1 MATQTSN
8 SNKSSQD
15 GKGPKPQRWRDTLT
29 GAFRYSIPAL
39 KLVWETA
46 PGLTILLAICT
57 LVAGLVPAAIAYTG
71 KLLVDSVVAA
81 LAAPSE
87 VLRNQAMQYVILEGV
102 LIIVQLAAQKGIGIC
117 QSLLRAMLGHRV
129 NVLILEK
136 ALEMSLPQFED
147 SEFYDRLTRA
157 RREASTRPLSLI
169 NRLFG
174 LIQNTIS
181 LITYCALLLAFS
193 PWAVVILAVAALP
206 SFFAETKFSGDAFR
220 LFTWRA
226 PEGRE
231 QTYLEMLIARE
242 DYVKEVQLYGLG
254 PLFLQRYKDIFQKV
268 FKEDRELTYKRNLW
282 GLALGVLS
290 NLALYG
296 AYGWTVLVT
305 LAGRLTL
312 GEMTMYIAV
321 FRQGQGAFAS
331 ILNSIG
337 GMYEDN
343 LYLSTLYE
351 FLGQPSPKFGGDITT
366 GTRPGDGLRFENVSF
381 RYPGSTQDALEKV
394 NLHLRPGC
402 KLALVGENGSGKTT
416 LIKLLTRLYEP
427 SEGQITLDGVELK
440 DWEINVLR
448 ERIGVIFQD
457 FARYQMLLGEN
468 IGAGDQQHF
477 YDEPRWQAAGEKGM
491 VTSFL
496 DRLPQGYHTQ
506 LGRWFKD
513 GQELSGGQWQR
524 IALARAFMRG
534 RADILILDEPTSA
547 MDPEAEAQ
555 IFERFREMTEN
566 QMAIVI
572 SHRFSTVRMADEI
585 VVLEG
590 GHVIEQGSHEQ
601 LMQVD
606 GVYARLFMIQAQG
619 YR

>member
-1 MATQTSN
+1 MATSN
-8 SNKSSQD
+8 AADNKSKNGSQN
-15 GKGPKPQRWRDTLT
+15 WRETVT
-29 GAFRYSIPAL
+29 GAFRYSMPAL
-39 KLVWETA
+39 KLVWRTA
-46 PGLTILLAICT
+46 PGLTIWLAICT
-57 LVAGLVPAAIAYTG
+57 LIAGLLPAGIAYTG

-81 LAAPSE
+81 LAQPSE
-87 VLRNQAMQYVILEGV
+87 ALRSEALKYV
-102 LIIVQLAAQKGIGIC
+102 LIEGGLIIFQLAAQKGIGVC
-117 QSLLRAMLGHRV
+117 QALLRALLGNQV
-129 NVLILEK
+129 NVMILEK

-147 SEFYDRLTRA
+147 AEFYDRLTRA
-157 RREASTRPLSLI
+157 RREASIRPLSLI

-174 LIQNTIS
+174 LIQNSIS
-181 LITYCALLLAFS
+181 LITYCGLLFAFS
-193 PWAVVILAVAALP
+193 PWAVLILAIAALP
-206 SFFAETKFSGDAFR
+206 SFIAETKFSGDAFR
-220 LFTWRA
+220 LFRWRA
-226 PEGRE
+226 PETRE
-231 QTYLEMLIARE
+231 QAYLEMLIARE
-242 DYVKEVQLYGLG
+242 DYVKEVQLYQLG
-254 PLFLQRYKDIFQKV
+254 PLFLQRYKEIFVKV
-268 FKEDRELTYKRNLW
+268 FKEDEALTYRRNFW
-282 GLALGVLS
+282 GLLLGVLS
-290 NLALYG
+290 NVALYG
-296 AYGWTVLVT
+296 AYGWTVMVT

-312 GEMTMYIAV
+312 GEMTMYVAV

-351 FLGQPSPKFGGDITT
+351 FLEQPSPRLGGEVKAGIKQ
-366 GTRPGDGLRFENVSF
+366 GDGLRFEDVSF
-381 RYPGSTQDALEKV
+381 RYPGATQNALENV
-394 NLHLRPGC
+394 NLHLPPGS

-427 SEGQITLDGVELK
+427 SEGRILLDGLELG
-440 DWEINVLR
+440 DWDIGTLR
-448 ERIGVIFQD
+448 QRIGVIFQD

-477 YDEPRWQAAGEKGM
+477 YDEPRWEEAGEKGM

-496 DRLPQGYHTQ
+496 DRMPQGYHTQ

-524 IALARAFMRG
+524 VALARAFMRG

-555 IFERFREMTEN
+555 IFERFRAMTEN

-585 VVLEG
+585 VVLES
-590 GHVIEQGSHEQ
+590 GHILEQGSHEQ
-601 LMQVD
+601 LMEKD
-606 GVYARLFMIQAQG
+606 GIYARLFKIQAKG

>member
-1 MATQTSN
+1 MAATHEAP
-8 SNKSSQD
+8 SQ
-15 GKGPKPQRWRDTLT
+15 QNWRETLT
-29 GAFRYSIPAL
+29 GAFRYSLPAL
-39 KLVWETA
+39 KLVWQTA
-46 PGLTILLAICT
+46 PTLTIWLAICT
-57 LVAGLVPAAIAYTG
+57 LIAGLLPAAIAYMG

-81 LAAPSE
+81 LAQPSE
-87 VLRNQAMQYVILEGV
+87 ALRQQAIQYVALEGL
-102 LIIVQLAAQKGIGIC
+102 LITIQFAAQKGIGVC
-117 QSLLRAMLGHRV
+117 QALLRAMLGHKV
-129 NVLILEK
+129 NVMILEK
-136 ALEMSLPQFED
+136 ALGMSLPQFED
-147 SEFYDRLTRA
+147 AEFYDRLTRA
-157 RREASTRPLSLI
+157 RREASVRPLSLI

-174 LIQNTIS
+174 LIQNCIS
-181 LITYCALLLAFS
+181 LVTYCGLLLAFS
-193 PWAVVILAVAALP
+193 PWAVLILALAALP
-206 SFFAETKFSGDAFR
+206 SFIAETKFSGDAFR
-220 LFTWRA
+220 LFRWRS
-226 PEGRE
+226 PETRE

-242 DYVKEVQLYGLG
+242 DYVKEVQLYQLG
-254 PLFLQRYKDIFQKV
+254 PLFLERYKEIFQRV
-268 FKEDRELTYKRNLW
+268 FGEDQALTYKRNFW
-282 GLALGVLS
+282 GLVLGIFS
-290 NLALYG
+290 TLALYG

-305 LAGRLTL
+305 LAGRLSL
-312 GEMTMYIAV
+312 GEMTMYLAV

-351 FLGQPSPKFGGDITT
+351 FMEQPVPKYGGDAVS
-366 GTRPGDGLRFENVSF
+366 GPHPGDGLRFENVSF
-381 RYPGSTQDALEKV
+381 LYPGSKNYALENV
-394 NLHLRPGC
+394 TLHLKPGC

-427 SEGQITLDGVELK
+427 SQGRILLDGLELK
-440 DWEINVLR
+440 DWKIEALR
-448 ERIGVIFQD
+448 QRVGVIFQD

-468 IGAGDQQHF
+468 IGAGDQDYF
-477 YDEPRWQAAGEKGM
+477 YDEARWREAGEKGM

-524 IALARAFMRG
+524 IALARAFMRA

-555 IFERFREMTEN
+555 IFERFREMTES

-585 VVLEG
+585 VVLEQ
-590 GHVIEQGSHEQ
+590 GHVLEQGSHEA
-601 LMQVD
+601 LMALD
-606 GVYARLFMIQAQG
+606 GIYARLFKIQAQG

>member
-1 MATQTSN
+1 MATQNDKSN
-8 SNKSSQD
+8 DSQS
-15 GKGPKPQRWRDTLT
+15 WRETLT
-29 GAFRYSIPAL
+29 GAFRYSLPAL
-39 KLVWETA
+39 KLVWQTA
-46 PGLTILLAICT
+46 PVLTLWLALCT
-57 LVAGLVPAAIAYTG
+57 LIAGLLPAGIAYTG
-71 KLLVDSVVAA
+71 KLLVDAVVAA
-81 LAAPSE
+81 LAHPGEAGHSQA
-87 VLRNQAMQYVILEGV
+87 LRYVMIEGG
-102 LIIVQLAAQKGIGIC
+102 LIILQLAAQKGIGVC
-117 QSLLRAMLGHRV
+117 QSLLRAMLGNQV

-136 ALEMSLPQFED
+136 ALQMSLPQFED
-147 SEFYDRLTRA
+147 AEFYDRLTRA

-181 LITYCALLLAFS
+181 LITYCGLLLAFS
-193 PWAVVILAVAALP
+193 PWAVLVLAVAALP
-206 SFFAETKFSGDAFR
+206 SFVAETKFSGDAFR
-220 LFTWRA
+220 LFRWRA
-226 PEGRE
+226 PESRE

-242 DYVKEVQLYGLG
+242 DYVKEVQLYQLG
-254 PLFLQRYKDIFQKV
+254 PLFLQRYKDIFEKV
-268 FKEDRELTYKRNLW
+268 FSEDRALTYRRNLW
-282 GLALGVLS
+282 GLLLGILS

-296 AYGWTVLVT
+296 AYGWTVTVT
-305 LAGRLTL
+305 LAGRLSL
-312 GEMTMYIAV
+312 GELTMYLAV

-351 FLGQPSPKFGGDITT
+351 FLEQPVPVYGGDAIV
-366 GTRPGDGLRFENVSF
+366 GSKPGDGLRFENVSF
-381 RYPGSTQDALEKV
+381 RYPGATQNALEHV
-394 NLHLRPGC
+394 NLHLRPGS

-427 SEGQITLDGVELK
+427 SEGRILLDGLELGQ
-440 DWEINVLR
+440 WRIEALR
-448 ERIGVIFQD
+448 QRIGVIFQD

-477 YDEPRWQAAGEKGM
+477 YDEPRWREAGEKGM

-496 DRLPQGYHTQ
+496 DRMPQGYHTQ

-534 RADILILDEPTSA
+534 QADILILDEPTSA

-555 IFERFREMTEN
+555 IFERFRAMTEN

-585 VVLEG
+585 VVLEE
-590 GHVIEQGSHEQ
+590 GHILEQGSHEQ
-601 LMQVD
+601 LMAED
-606 GVYARLFMIQAQG
+606 GVYARLFKIQAKG
-619 YR
+619 YS